1 MNYNHL
7 NQYQKQI
14 SWNMMPKAKE
24 IFQLYTEL
32 LKHYDWFL
40 FVTQHFIMRIC
51 CWKLEKLVGYF
62 SDRDIQFCTDIS
74 VYTLMTS
81 CFQVR
86 NKDPEDPHTELT
98 LEWIVVANCC
108 SSCKWKYKSDFFSTS
123 SGKWFLIVS
132 FYNFYCVGDTIVI
145 LYYLCLKNVQKFLSG
160 LYYTT
165 IHKKKNVILEFD
177 WIFLRHYNI
186 L

>member
-62 SDRDIQFCTDIS
+62 SDRGIQFCTDIN
-74 VYTLMTS
+74 VNTLMTS

-108 SSCKWKYKSDFFSTS
+108 SSCKWKYKPDFFFYFFWKVISYC
-123 SGKWFLIVS
+123 KLLQFLLCWWYNSDIILLVS
-132 FYNFYCVGDTIVI
+132 
-145 LYYLCLKNVQKFLSG
+145 
-160 LYYTT
+160 
-165 IHKKKNVILEFD
+165 KKCAEIP
-177 WIFLRHYNI
+177 
-186 L
+186 